1 MNDNYQQMSE
11 MLDNWLSDNGKE
23 IKIAL
28 IEKEILLEKIRKL
41 YVHVSAIETEEYCA
55 PHQENAQPEA
65 VSEPKREFTPAK
77 TLEEDVDLF
86 FDTEHESYK
95 AAVEKEL
102 NEIAKEI
109 EAKEQEQPVLDSGKK
124 PETVEKESAEDVF
137 DNLEEPDEEIVIETD
152 IHDNAG
158 ELFDEPD
165 IEITASAEETEV
177 HEEDDILNF
186 IPPKSTP
193 APEKP
198 KPDEK
203 PVVETPKPVIEKKQ
217 TTPQPP
223 APKPEPPKETLNPV
237 QKPQQRSLNDLFNE
251 QREDRSISSQYQH
264 AKVGDLTKA
273 ISINDKFIY
282 IKELFHNRGEDF
294 SASIRLLNECNTLEE
309 SFDCLEQ
316 LKQKFFWDTKSD
328 AYLSFCDL
336 LRRKYS

>member
-11 MLDNWLSDNGKE
+11 MLDNWLSDN
-23 IKIAL
+23 
-28 IEKEILLEKIRKL
+28 EKEILLEKIRNL
-41 YVHVSAIETEEYCA
+41 YVQVSALETKEYRVQK
-55 PHQENAQPEA
+55 QEPTQSDVDP
-65 VSEPKREFTPAK
+65 EPKKEYTPAK

-109 EAKEQEQPVLDSGKK
+109 EAKEQEQPVQDSNKK

-137 DNLEEPDEEIVIETD
+137 DNLEEPDEEIVIETG
-152 IHDNAG
+152 IHDNAE

-165 IEITASAEETEV
+165 IEITASTEETEV

-186 IPPKSTP
+186 IPPKSTS
-193 APEKP
+193 APEKT
-198 KPDEK
+198 KPDKK
-203 PVVETPKPVIEKKQ
+203 PIVETPKPVIEERQ

-251 QREDRSISSQYQH
+251 QREDHSISSQYQR

-294 SASIRLLNECNTLEE
+294 SASIKQLNNCNTLEE
-309 SFDCLEQ
+309 AFDCLEK
-316 LKQKFFWDTKSD
+316 LKQKFFWDSKSD